1 MVLVMNDY
9 VVYVHTFPNGKRYV
23 GITCQDIQRRWRG
36 GRGYEGQPVFDAIL
50 KYGWD
55 NIRHEIIATDLTKEE
70 AEDIE
75 IRLIKEYHSLSHENG
90 YNIETGGNSTKR
102 LSEETKKKI
111 SEKKKGKYGGSKHW
125 HYGQHWSEEVKDK
138 IRKARTGYKTDEKTL
153 KQMSIRMS
161 GKNNPMYGTKMTKEH
176 KAKLQEACV
185 KATSKPVICI
195 ETRIIYKSSAEAQRE
210 TGINSRTIGY
220 VVNHNPRYKTAGG
233 YHWEYYKENE
243 I

>member
-1 MVLVMNDY
+1 MNDY

-36 GRGYEGQPVFDAIL
+36 GKGYEGQPVFDAIL

-111 SEKKKGKYGGSKHW
+111 SEKNKGRLSGSKHW
-125 HYGQHWSEEVKDK
+125 NYGKHLPDDVKEK
-138 IRKARTGYKTDEKTL
+138 IRKAHIGIKPSEEKRR
-153 KQMSIRMS
+153 KMSIRMS
-161 GKNNPMYGTKMTKEH
+161 GKNNPMYGTKIPEDH
-176 KAKLQEACV
+176 QEKLKRASI

-195 ETRIIYKSSAEAQRE
+195 ETKVIYRSSAEAQRE
-210 TGINSRTIGY
+210 TGINARTIGY
-220 VVNHNPRYKTAGG
+220 VVNHDPRYRTAGG

-243 I
+243 L